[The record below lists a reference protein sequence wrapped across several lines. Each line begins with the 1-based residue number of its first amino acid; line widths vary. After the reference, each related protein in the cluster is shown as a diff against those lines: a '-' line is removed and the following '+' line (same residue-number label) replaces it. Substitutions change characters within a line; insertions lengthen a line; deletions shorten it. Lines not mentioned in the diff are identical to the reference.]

1 MAMEYQ
7 SIKNTP
13 VHWASKAVIQVIES
27 CPLMVQA
34 SSAYSQHLWSWKQ
47 IRKVKAL
54 VP

>member
-13 VHWASKAVIQVIES
+13 VHWTRKVVIQVIES
-27 CPLMVQA
+27 CPLMVEA
-34 SSAYSQHLWSWKQ
+34 SNAYSQHLWSWKQ